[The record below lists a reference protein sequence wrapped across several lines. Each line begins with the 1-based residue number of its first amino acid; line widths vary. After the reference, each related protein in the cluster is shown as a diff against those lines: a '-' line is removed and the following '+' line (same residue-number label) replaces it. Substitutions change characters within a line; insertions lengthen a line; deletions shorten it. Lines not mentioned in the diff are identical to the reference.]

1 MDYGYHV
8 PGVMCA
14 VPVPLQVGFYAIRYL
29 KPESALGLHPHLRP
43 GQSICVPFEIILTN
57 RTIMSH
63 SLGSQ
68 NDILTVSPIA
78 E

>member
-43 GQSICVPFEIILTN
+43 GQSICELRKTLNPGGRV
-57 RTIMSH
+57 R
-63 SLGSQ
+63 GWG
-68 NDILTVSPIA
+68 
-78 E
+78 